1 MASAPLI
8 VLPFLPIDELGPIFA
23 TYAPEVK
30 SGVNGRGFLT
40 SSLATSIAILAL
52 HHIPTS
58 FKDASILRLGLTFF
72 FLVTVTL
79 FVGGQTSALTFTA
92 VSDECTERNTLA
104 LVADLLARVSAL
116 IIGLNVFS
124 RARFRWARYSL
135 FGWAVLRLGKT
146 SSGDKVL
153 MVVVGI
159 VASTRIFNDL
169 GVVCLIGTNTVPM
182 AL

>member
-1 MASAPLI
+1 MNWGRYSRRMH
-8 VLPFLPIDELGPIFA
+8 
-23 TYAPEVK
+23 PEVK

-52 HHIPTS
+52 HHISTS

-135 FGWAVLRLGKT
+135 IGWAVLRIGSDPLG
-146 SSGDKVL
+146 
-153 MVVVGI
+153 
-159 VASTRIFNDL
+159 
-169 GVVCLIGTNTVPM
+169 
-182 AL
+182 